1 MFYTGVGSRETPN
14 DVMKVMYKF
23 AQKMALH
30 GAVLRSGGAD
40 GADTAF
46 EWGCDKMQGKK
57 EIYLPWQGFNGRSS
71 QFIKPNEEAM
81 HLASEIHPAWDRLS
95 SGARKLHA
103 RNMHQVLGMNLETP
117 SAFLVCWTAGGKPIG
132 GTRSAIVLAHQVGIP
147 VFNLFHHN
155 LDAIDSWLKTPR

>member
-46 EWGCDKMQGKK
+46 EWGCDKKQGMK
-57 EIYLPWQGFNGRSS
+57 EIYLPWNGFNGRS
-71 QFIKPNEEAM
+71 
-81 HLASEIHPAWDRLS
+81 LTGLCGASS
-95 SGARKLHA
+95 SLFPSLT
-103 RNMHQVLGMNLETP
+103 RNL
-117 SAFLVCWTAGGKPIG
+117 
-132 GTRSAIVLAHQVGIP
+132 R
-147 VFNLFHHN
+147 
-155 LDAIDSWLKTPR
+155 